1 MFQNSCRFRSRSDLV
16 NPSDLPL
23 IEKNPTPPHSFYAR
37 LISRVSFSWCTIF
50 CFDGIASS
58 HPFADI
64 SLPFTSQS
72 PFQFACQAI
81 NSVNASKP
89 ESRPASYYTLGV
101 ALGPW
106 DFFMVELGGLFQ
118 PHCFCQE
125 SPSPVAASGMQQKF
139 TERFETQFTYKP
151 ALSHWLGAVLSH
163 VLFWRKCCQ
172 ANCTCLWP
180 RFGFPHLERREP
192 RGQVDA
198 ASVVLLIL
206 IMREG

>member
-72 PFQFACQAI
+72 PFLFACQAI
-81 NSVNASKP
+81 NSVNASQARVQASFLLY
-89 ESRPASYYTLGV
+89 SRCCLGALGLFYGWAWGVVPASL
-101 ALGPW
+101 
-106 DFFMVELGGLFQ
+106 LF
-118 PHCFCQE
+118 
-125 SPSPVAASGMQQKF
+125 V
-139 TERFETQFTYKP
+139 RNLP
-151 ALSHWLGAVLSH
+151 AQSQLQACSRNLLRDLKLNSHINLHWVI
-163 VLFWRKCCQ
+163 
-172 ANCTCLWP
+172 
-180 RFGFPHLERREP
+180 
-192 RGQVDA
+192 D
-198 ASVVLLIL
+198 
-206 IMREG
+206 